1 MKLSGKCISTEQD
14 KEWTIMPN
22 SHGLVKTSSS
32 CVPSSL
38 PGVRPCAAGCNSETN
53 KLQDTMFNLF
63 FFFKKTEEYLE
74 CEGPMDFVNDRK
86 GQILYSGVR
95 KKQHYCMLEISDCN
109 LNALSSCYQS
119 NSSLMVNCYLCLNVF
134 CIDCKIKK
142 NHRAFTWMLNTCVI
156 QPRSFHDLFW
166 TMRTIRLEKISV
178 FQVACKRNY
187 IFWHDLLSWLAQF

>member
-1 MKLSGKCISTEQD
+1 MGSASVQNRTRNEQSCLTAMGWWKLLHLVFQVPCRGCAHVQLDATQRQTNYKIPCLIS
-14 KEWTIMPN
+14 
-22 SHGLVKTSSS
+22 
-32 CVPSSL
+32 
-38 PGVRPCAAGCNSETN
+38 
-53 KLQDTMFNLF
+53 F